1 MRLHTAS
8 FVSGMQTASNGI
20 RRFAET
26 CRLLAFI
33 EACRDKGVITN
44 RQWEALQGVTT
55 DTPPRRVLHILTR
68 KH

>member
-1 MRLHTAS
+1 MRLDTSA
-8 FVSGMQTASNGI
+8 FKCGEQAALNGI

-33 EACRDKGVITN
+33 ETCRDKGVITN
-44 RQWEALQGVTT
+44 RQWEALQGVTA
-55 DTPPRRVLHILTR
+55 DTPPKRVLHILTR